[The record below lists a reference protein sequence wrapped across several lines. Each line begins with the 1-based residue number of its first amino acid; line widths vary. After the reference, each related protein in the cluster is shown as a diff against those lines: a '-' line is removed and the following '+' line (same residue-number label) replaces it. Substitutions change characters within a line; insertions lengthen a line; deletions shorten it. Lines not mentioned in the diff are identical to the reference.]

1 MVTTSS
7 GATRPTLH
15 SCNNHSQTQSPL
27 NALIPSRKEGA
38 HRVPRRIL
46 FIEDDDNMRT
56 MLAISLQQEGYEVIE
71 ARSAEDG
78 LRLFEQHSADMV
90 LVDLRLPDTDGFAV
104 TRAIRRVASVPIAMV
119 TASGDTHDVV
129 AGLEAGADD
138 YVVKPVV
145 AKELSA
151 RIRALLRRSAG
162 AAVPEPTVQRFG
174 AVELHREA
182 GVVYRDGEEVSLT
195 LTQFRVLC
203 QLADT
208 PGWVVSRA
216 QLLEHVWGYD
226 FFGDDRLVDYHI
238 SGLRTKIEDD
248 PSNPRL
254 IVTVRGLG
262 YKLVT

>member
-1 MVTTSS
+1 M
-7 GATRPTLH
+7 A
-15 SCNNHSQTQSPL
+15 
-27 NALIPSRKEGA
+27 
-38 HRVPRRIL
+38 RRIL
-46 FIEDDDNMRT
+46 FIEDDDHMRT
-56 MLAISLQQEGYEVIE
+56 MLAISLEQEGFEVTQ
-71 ARSAEDG
+71 ARSGEEG
-78 LRLFEQHSADMV
+78 LRAFEQGGADMV
-90 LVDLRLPDTDGFAV
+90 LVDLRLPDTDGFEV
-104 TRAIRRVASVPIAMV
+104 TRAIRRAANVPIAMV

-151 RIRALLRRSAG
+151 RIRALLRRSATP
-162 AAVPEPTVQRFG
+162 AAPEATTQRFG
-174 AVELHREA
+174 DIELHREA
-182 GVVYRDGEEVSLT
+182 GVVYRAGEEVALT

-203 QLADT
+203 ELADT

-216 QLLEHVWGYD
+216 QLLERVWGYD

-248 PSNPRL
+248 PSNPHL

-262 YKLVT
+262 YKLVG